1 MDSRVMVGSSI
12 NKRWH
17 WKINGNTL
25 CLEPHGTSTL
35 EFQPFWLW
43 SASSNSE
50 KFVWDF
56 NFFQQ
61 RCGENL
67 KKIGNPAWGALRI
80 YYMCLLP
87 AIPSW
92 DCDYL
97 SRAYHCIK
105 KSRLHFKVGTL
116 FTDVFVLLHTKSY
129 SNILRLAFC
138 AFVVCRRLASAT
150 DEGARLHGCWV
161 SGLWRGIQFPGPNL
175 IGRWLQWRTETNVTP
190 SDISGM
196 WRLEKYNSTRDV
208 MHI

>member
-1 MDSRVMVGSSI
+1 M
-12 NKRWH
+12 
-17 WKINGNTL
+17 
-25 CLEPHGTSTL
+25 TL
-35 EFQPFWLW
+35 ENQWQYTLFGTTRDLNVGIPTFLALICKFQLREICLRLQFLSTEMRRKPQENWESCVIWWMMYRL
-43 SASSNSE
+43 
-50 KFVWDF
+50 KF
-56 NFFQQ
+56 
-61 RCGENL
+61 
-67 KKIGNPAWGALRI
+67 IWGALRI

-161 SGLWRGIQFPGPNL
+161 SGLWRGIQFPGPNF